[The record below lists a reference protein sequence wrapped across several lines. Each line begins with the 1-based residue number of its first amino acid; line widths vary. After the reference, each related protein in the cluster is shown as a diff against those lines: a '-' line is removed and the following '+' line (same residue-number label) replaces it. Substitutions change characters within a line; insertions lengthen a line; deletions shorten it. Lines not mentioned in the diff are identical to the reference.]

1 MGLLGLFLVL
11 HGAPPARSD
20 ELVLGLLLMGIAGH
34 DVWAGAKG
42 RPPSWW
48 LPFRRTQATEQ
59 QYHVLALVLG
69 LGLLS
74 MCGVVVYFLFAGA
87 PGPAGLERAIALT
100 LLIWAGVTGTRFV
113 YAGITR
119 RTPEWMK
126 HVIDQP

>member
-59 QYHVLALVLG
+59 QYTFWRWFSVSA
-69 LGLLS
+69 S
-74 MCGVVVYFLFAGA
+74 SRCVV
-87 PGPAGLERAIALT
+87 
-100 LLIWAGVTGTRFV
+100 
-113 YAGITR
+113 
-119 RTPEWMK
+119 
-126 HVIDQP
+126 